1 MIQRYVQFW
10 FLEKSLGLISPS
22 HFVYIILRKYFL
34 NLYSIKW
41 PNFII
46 WLPVRLEILG
56 NMCTVIIWF
65 PVGGII
71 NFETSLSLLIWFF
84 SFMTNLNIVRKK
96 KFLRWIWKYFFIFK
110 RFSAARGYL
119 RSEGGPIKV
128 DIVKKRIL
136 WLIIYSRMFYLFI
149 FF

>member
-1 MIQRYVQFW
+1 MLVSINLGYPRLEHRIKTKCIKIKLLIQRYVKFW

-46 WLPVRLEILG
+46 WLPVLLEILD

-71 NFETSLSLLIWFF
+71 NFETSLSFLIWLF
-84 SFMTNLNIVRKK
+84 SYMTNLNIVWKK
-96 KFLRWIWKYFFIFK
+96 KFLRWIWKH
-110 RFSAARGYL
+110 
-119 RSEGGPIKV
+119 
-128 DIVKKRIL
+128 
-136 WLIIYSRMFYLFI
+136 FYHF
-149 FF
+149 